1 MNNVVDMIQRLCIIV
16 IMGVIVNQLSHIY
29 TEIKNLEGDMTII
42 EEYIKK

>member
-16 IMGVIVNQLSHIY
+16 IMVVIVDQLSHIY
-29 TEIKNLEGDMTII
+29 TEIKNLKGDMTII